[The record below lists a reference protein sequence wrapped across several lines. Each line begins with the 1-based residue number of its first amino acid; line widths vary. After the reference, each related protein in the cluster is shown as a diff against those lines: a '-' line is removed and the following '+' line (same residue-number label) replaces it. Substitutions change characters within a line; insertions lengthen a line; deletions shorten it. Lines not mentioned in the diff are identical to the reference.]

1 MKFNIIFENSGDT
14 IPLEIVANQELLE
27 FFVAAANS
35 KSNNLFSNNKKLF
48 NDANKKLNDINWALS
63 KVNEVIYLLTGNSF
77 TQQNFIENYFDQ
89 DFLNKTHADWVFSQ
103 SKLIDI
109 DKLRFSNKSD
119 IALIGNKLHELY
131 PDNIRIIKLAEALD
145 KLGYFYPYEEVNLS
159 VHRLESLFTSN
170 LEFSADIKWDVI
182 NNPFADTMV
191 SNNNITNFCFGYTYV
206 GRQYYNKFQ
215 YFDTELK
222 YQDHYNYETLEF
234 SFQLNLSRPQTIPF
248 SKEFLEWT
256 KKQNIPTITTQL
268 PIGNIFSLEDN
279 LLEYRKLLY
288 RNSRD
293 DNRASIILI

>member
-1 MKFNIIFENSGDT
+1 M
-14 IPLEIVANQELLE
+14 
-27 FFVAAANS
+27 
-35 KSNNLFSNNKKLF
+35 
-48 NDANKKLNDINWALS
+48 
-63 KVNEVIYLLTGNSF
+63 
-77 TQQNFIENYFDQ
+77 
-89 DFLNKTHADWVFSQ
+89 NKTHADWVFSQ
-103 SKLIDI
+103 NKLIDI
-109 DKLRFSNKSD
+109 DKLRFSNQSQ
-119 IALIGNKLHELY
+119 IASIGNKLHDLY
-131 PDNIRIIKLAEALD
+131 PDNIRTIKLAEALD
-145 KLGYFYPYEEVNLS
+145 KLGYIYPYEEINSS
-159 VHRLESLFTSN
+159 VHRLESLFTSD

-182 NNPFADTMV
+182 NNPFTDTMV

-256 KKQNIPTITTQL
+256 QQQNIPPITTQL
-268 PIGNIFSLEDN
+268 PIGNIISLEDN

-293 DNRASIILI
+293 NNRASITLI